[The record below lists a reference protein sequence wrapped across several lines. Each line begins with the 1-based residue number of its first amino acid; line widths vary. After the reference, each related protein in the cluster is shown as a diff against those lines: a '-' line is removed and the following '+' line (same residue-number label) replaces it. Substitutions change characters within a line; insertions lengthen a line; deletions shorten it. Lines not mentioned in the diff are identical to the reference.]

1 MVRMSGESN
10 VPGAPKSRH
19 DGMPLGL
26 NSSLFPGTGAQLAGS
41 PGYFMSEKEIGDRI
55 FRQGMQTTPLGGG
68 EETQRRIQDFRNK
81 YPGVFGAQ
89 AGMSPV
95 GNAGF
100 YAGPQ
105 LGQFGQNI
113 PAGFQN
119 K

>member
-1 MVRMSGESN
+1 MSGEKH
-10 VPGAPKSRH
+10 VPGAPGSRF
-19 DGMPLGL
+19 DGVFPGL
-26 NSSLFPGTGAQLAGS
+26 NSFMTENVGAQLAGS

-68 EETQRRIQDFRNK
+68 EETQRRIQEFKNK
-81 YPGVFGAQ
+81 YPGAFAAQ

-119 K
+119 KYVS

>member
-1 MVRMSGESN
+1 MFYGGERN
-10 VPGAPKSRH
+10 VPGAP
-19 DGMPLGL
+19 G
-26 NSSLFPGTGAQLAGS
+26 NVGAQLAGS
-41 PGYFMSEKEIGDRI
+41 PGYFMPEAEINNRI
-55 FRQGMQTTPLGGG
+55 FRQGTQTTPLG
-68 EETQRRIQDFRNK
+68 EETQKRIQDFRNK

-119 K
+119 KYVS